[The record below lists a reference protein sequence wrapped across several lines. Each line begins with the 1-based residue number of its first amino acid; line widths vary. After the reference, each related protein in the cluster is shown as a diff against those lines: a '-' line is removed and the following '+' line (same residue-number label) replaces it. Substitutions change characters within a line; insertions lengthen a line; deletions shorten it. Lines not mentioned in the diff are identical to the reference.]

1 LFYFLPD
8 PSRSA
13 APICSPSVAAA
24 PVRRPVPTEPSAA
37 SPPSDVARPFP
48 IPRAPQARG
57 GGGELLRREGSGAPP
72 GRGRGPPRA
81 CGGEL
86 LRHERISHV
95 QRPGRSS
102 ARATSGGAPHA
113 LGAALVGHSPRGGAP
128 TATPP
133 GGEIRL
139 ARLGWRAHVHRALVP
154 RPDRCTLVR
163 QASEVVPPS
172 TVSWL
177 HELWQPRPVHRPP
190 DR

>member
-1 LFYFLPD
+1 MEKNGSLFYFLPD

-13 APICSPSVAAA
+13 APICSPSAAAA
-24 PVRRPVPTEPSAA
+24 PVRRPVPAKPSTA

-57 GGGELLRREGSGAPP
+57 GGGGGVSSSAVRGA
-72 GRGRGPPRA
+72 PRA

-95 QRPGRSS
+95 QRPGQSS
-102 ARATSGGAPHA
+102 ACAASGGAPHA
-113 LGAALVGHSPRGGAP
+113 LGAALVGHSPRAGAP

-139 ARLGWRAHVHRALVP
+139 ARLGWRAQSSSAP
-154 RPDRCTLVR
+154 
-163 QASEVVPPS
+163 
-172 TVSWL
+172 
-177 HELWQPRPVHRPP
+177 PRPVHPCPASFRSRAPVHRLLAARTLADAPRPP
-190 DR
+190 SP